1 MVKVFGIGNIL
12 LKDDGIGVRLARNIK
27 RRVDKDNINEIEF
40 FIGETDYLYCLE
52 NINDDEFIIIL
63 DSTYFGINPGE
74 ITFKKLEECDKLI
87 SKEITAHETS
97 LLSLVR
103 LEKTNVNGY
112 FIGIEID
119 SIEYSLELSNILQKR
134 FNSIYDEV
142 YEFIVKIAKELYFL

>member
-27 RRVDKDNINEIEF
+27 RRVDKDNINEIEV

-103 LEKTNVNGY
+103 LEKTN
-112 FIGIEID
+112 E
-119 SIEYSLELSNILQKR
+119 
-134 FNSIYDEV
+134 
-142 YEFIVKIAKELYFL
+142 KEKKE

>member
-1 MVKVFGIGNIL
+1 M
-12 LKDDGIGVRLARNIK
+12 
-27 RRVDKDNINEIEF
+27 
-40 FIGETDYLYCLE
+40 
-52 NINDDEFIIIL
+52 
-63 DSTYFGINPGE
+63 
-74 ITFKKLEECDKLI
+74 
-87 SKEITAHETS
+87 
-97 LLSLVR
+97 

>member
-1 MVKVFGIGNIL
+1 MI
-12 LKDDGIGVRLARNIK
+12 
-27 RRVDKDNINEIEF
+27 
-40 FIGETDYLYCLE
+40 
-52 NINDDEFIIIL
+52 
-63 DSTYFGINPGE
+63 
-74 ITFKKLEECDKLI
+74 I

>member
-27 RRVDKDNINEIEF
+27 RRVDKDNINEIEV

-63 DSTYFGINPGE
+63 DSTYFGINPGK
-74 ITFKKLEECDKLI
+74 IIFKKLEECDKLI

>member
-12 LKDDGIGVRLARNIK
+12 LKDDGRGVRLARNIK
-27 RRVDKDNINEIEF
+27 RRVDKDNINEIEV

-63 DSTYFGINPGE
+63 DSTYFGINPGK